1 MRDANENPFT
11 CFLQQIEVTAR
22 PKDTPKIKYYLLQLG
37 LYVINFAQTDI
48 HCQPEFILGFGEM
61 LNHTDSYRYQHDV
74 TPIQPSP
81 EQ

>member
-1 MRDANENPFT
+1 VRDANENPFA
-11 CFLQQIEVTAR
+11 CFLQKIEVTAR

-61 LNHTDSYRYQHDV
+61 PNQVQHDV
-74 TPIQPSP
+74 TPIQPSL